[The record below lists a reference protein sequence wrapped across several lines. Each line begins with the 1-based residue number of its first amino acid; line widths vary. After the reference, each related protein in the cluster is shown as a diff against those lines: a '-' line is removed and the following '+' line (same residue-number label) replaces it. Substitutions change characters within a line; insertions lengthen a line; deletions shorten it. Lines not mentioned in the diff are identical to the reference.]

1 MKDKYFE
8 FIQLVKAEMEK
19 KSSFSSKKKND
30 RNTEN
35 KLKNNV
41 SNYF

>member
-19 KSSFSSKKKND
+19 KSFFFQKKND